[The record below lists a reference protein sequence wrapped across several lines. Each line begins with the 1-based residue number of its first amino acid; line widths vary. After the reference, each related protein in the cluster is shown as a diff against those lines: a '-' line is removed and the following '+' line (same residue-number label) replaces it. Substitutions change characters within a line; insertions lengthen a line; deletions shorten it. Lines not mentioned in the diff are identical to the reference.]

1 MTIIADKLLEYL
13 KTYADKRIKQFYYG
27 DPLLLPIS
35 NLPALIVEN
44 RSASIANGPTGLDE
58 IDGTYIIKIVMN
70 KKDELGKT
78 PDEMSCQRTLSDLLM
93 KRTSTNE
100 FEATSVLGILRKYF
114 TLGEVI
120 NDQLISVEF
129 FTAARGELIT
139 EEIELLINIKDFVN
153 VPNRQ

>member
-13 KTYADKRIKQFYYG
+13 KTYCDKRIKQFYYG

-35 NLPALIVEN
+35 NMPALIVEN
-44 RSASIANGPTGLDE
+44 KSANIANGPTGLDE
-58 IDGTYIIKIVMN
+58 IDNTYMVKIVMN

-114 TLGEVI
+114 TLGQTI
-120 NDQLISVEF
+120 NDQLISIEF
-129 FTAARGELIT
+129 FMASRGDLIT
-139 EEIELLINIKDFVN
+139 EEVELLINIKDFVN
-153 VPNRQ
+153 VPDRQ

>member
-13 KTYADKRIKQFYYG
+13 KTYCDKRIKQFYYG
-27 DPLLLPIS
+27 DPLILPIS
-35 NLPALIVEN
+35 NMPALIVEN
-44 RSASIANGPTGLDE
+44 KSANIANGPTGLDE
-58 IDGTYIIKIVMN
+58 IDNTYMVKIVMN

-114 TLGEVI
+114 TLGQTI
-120 NDQLISVEF
+120 NDQLISIEF
-129 FTAARGELIT
+129 FMASRGDLIT
-139 EEIELLINIKDFVN
+139 EEVELLINIKDFVN
-153 VPNRQ
+153 VPDRQ